1 MIAIVTFFVA
11 FAISGVPVLTSA
23 PPQCMTDCL
32 FNIPTDNLPSLPDD
46 VILTDSI
53 DIQQPVPQFF
63 GEHQENLLRQAEN
76 FLDSVKQEILEPID
90 LHAPVVPYDNPLL
103 LLYPEIEELN
113 HEPRLNG
120 VATEANDLPTPV
132 IVGIAN
138 QDPLPEIAPPH
149 NFHASVRTVNLGN
162 PYPILRNLFVIQG
175 EALNR

>member
-1 MIAIVTFFVA
+1 
-11 FAISGVPVLTSA
+11 
-23 PPQCMTDCL
+23 MTDRL

-46 VILTDSI
+46 VILMDWI

-76 FLDSVKQEILEPID
+76 FLNSVKQEILEPID
-90 LHAPVVPYDNPLL
+90 LHASVVPYNNPLL

-120 VATEANDLPTPV
+120 VVTEADNLPTPV

-138 QDPLPEIAPPH
+138 QDPLPEIEPQ
-149 NFHASVRTVNLGN
+149 NFHASIRTINLGN
-162 PYPILRNLFVIQG
+162 P
-175 EALNR
+175 